1 MFWIQKP
8 FRHATTTPGRLS
20 IGGLIDRPNFG
31 LTFGD
36 LDGIERKYQVENV
49 GAYSTPARVLGTPLR
64 GVRIAGLIE
73 MVGASPEALFL
84 NARTHGGFEVSV
96 WRREIERLAIVAF
109 ARGDE
114 PLAAED
120 GGPFR
125 LLLPGFK
132 DEARDLWD
140 CALIEFSHKAGKD
153 SRNARS
159 QMPRHSSEA
168 GEVQGGLS
176 RSVIDPGHA
185 RTIITPPPRPS

>member
-8 FRHATTTPGRLS
+8 FRHATITPGRLS
-20 IGGLIDRPNFG
+20 IGGVIERPNFG
-31 LTFGD
+31 LTVAD
-36 LDGIERKYQVENV
+36 LAAIDREYQVENV
-49 GAYSTPARVLGTPLR
+49 GAFSTPARVLGTPIR
-64 GVRIAGLIE
+64 GVRIAGLIA

-84 NARTHGGFEVSV
+84 NARTHGGFAVSV
-96 WRREIERLAIVAF
+96 WRREIERLAIVCY

-125 LLLPGFK
+125 LVLPGFK

-140 CALIEFSHKAGKD
+140 CALIEFSHKSGTD

-159 QMPRHSSEA
+159 RMPRHSSEA

-176 RSVIDPGHA
+176 RAVIDPADA
-185 RTIITPPPRPS
+185 RTIISPPPLG

>member
-1 MFWIQKP
+1 MFWIPKP
-8 FRHATTTPGRLS
+8 FRYASITPGRLA

-31 LTFGD
+31 LTPAD
-36 LDGIERKYQVENV
+36 LAELERKYQVEDV
-49 GAYSTPARVLGTPLR
+49 GAFATPARVHGTPLR

-73 MVGASPEALFL
+73 LVGASPEALFL
-84 NARTHGGFEVSV
+84 NAKTHGGFSVSV
-96 WRREIERLAIVAF
+96 WRREIERLAIVCY

-114 PLAAED
+114 ALAPEN

-125 LLLPGFK
+125 LVLPGFK

-140 CALIEFSHKAGKD
+140 CALIEFSHKAGAE

-159 QMPRHSSEA
+159 KMPRHSSEP

-176 RSVIDPGHA
+176 RASVDPADPH
-185 RTIITPPPRPS
+185 TIISPPPLG